1 MPIQLKVG
9 VQKYVEYYI
18 EKKIII
24 GVSIATATNIMLI
37 FFSDHAIL
45 YRNIIKGVDR

>member
-18 EKKIII
+18 EKIIR
-24 GVSIATATNIMLI
+24 IATAANIMLI
-37 FFSDHAIL
+37 IFSDHAIL